1 MNESTSKQVVS
12 LFTAETVAEIQ
23 IKNTSREGGD
33 FREAIFARL
42 ASEKKLVVK
51 LAENAFTD
59 PEHIAMWRRCASEY
73 RRLGFYCPQIF
84 SSLCGDFP
92 AVLYKGHR
100 CFAYAEEFSPY
111 LSADRCPNA
120 KPFRDE
126 LYRMTAK
133 VAACC
138 FQYTNLPSAYCLFDT
153 FGGDEMD
160 EVTENALEFQRYS
173 RTLPERFAAQ
183 TGRMFARWEE
193 NRAALEKCYAGL
205 PTSVFQADL
214 NDTNVL
220 LDDLGNFAGI
230 YDFNL
235 AGKDVFLNYLFRE
248 IYEGSLDEE
257 RNAILSALKVAAGV
271 YAFSEAEKEAALP
284 RYRCLKPLWYTRVEA
299 LKDAGSDEAAI
310 QRCLDEMEQAQTRS
324 IDFRSVMES

>member
-1 MNESTSKQVVS
+1 MNESTAKQVVS

-42 ASEKKLVVK
+42 ASGKRLVIK

-92 AVLYKGHR
+92 EVLYKGHR

-120 KPFRDE
+120 KPFREE
-126 LYRMTAK
+126 LYRMTARI
-133 VAACC
+133 AAQK

-153 FGGDEMD
+153 FGDDETD
-160 EVTENALEFQRYS
+160 EVLENALEFRRYS
-173 RTLPERFAAQ
+173 RTLPERFREQ
-183 TGRMFARWEE
+183 TDRIFACWEE
-193 NRAALEKCYAGL
+193 NRAELEKCYAHL
-205 PTSVFQADL
+205 PASVFQADL

-220 LDDLGNFAGI
+220 LDEEGRFAGI

-248 IYEGSLDEE
+248 IYEGSFDQE
-257 RNAILSALKVAAGV
+257 RNEILTALKICTAV
-271 YAFSEAEKEAALP
+271 YTFSEAEKEAALP
-284 RYRCLKPLWYTRVEA
+284 LYRCLKPLWFTRVEA
-299 LKDAGSDEAAI
+299 LKDAGTDAAAI
-310 QRCLDEMEQAQTRS
+310 QQCLDDMERAQTQN
-324 IDFRSVMES
+324 IDFRIAMEG